1 MPILARMYFLICP
14 IFKFKCMYDEC
25 VSIFRKMK
33 PEPEVL
39 HDMAISITNQFKS
52 TRCEG
57 KANWVK
63 KQIHFCRIFNSFSF
77 NLIIIF
83 F

>member
-1 MPILARMYFLICP
+1 MN
-14 IFKFKCMYDEC
+14 
-25 VSIFRKMK
+25 

-39 HDMAISITNQFKS
+39 HDMAILITNQFKS

-63 KQIHFCRIFNSFSF
+63 KKNKFIFVEFSIRF
-77 NLIIIF
+77 RLTL
-83 F
+83 

>member
-1 MPILARMYFLICP
+1 
-14 IFKFKCMYDEC
+14 MYDEC
-25 VSIFRKMK
+25 VSILRKMN

-39 HDMAISITNQFKS
+39 HDMAVSITNQFKS

-63 KQIHFCRIFNSFSF
+63 KKNKFIFVEFSIRF
-77 NLIIIF
+77 RLTL
-83 F
+83 